1 MPRTLAA
8 LALARSE
15 KMHDIPSR
23 EAMLRI
29 EADYEQLA
37 KRIEERAKSSP
48 RSNWPDESPGRLNP
62 SLLRRA

>member
-15 KMHDIPSR
+15 KMHNIPSR

-37 KRIEERAKSSP
+37 KRIEERAHFRLEIDRAP
-48 RSNWPDESPGRLNP
+48 HDRRTTVPGHGR
-62 SLLRRA
+62 

>member
-15 KMHDIPSR
+15 KMHGIPSR

-29 EADYEQLA
+29 EADYEHLA

-48 RSNWPDESPGRLNP
+48 RSN
-62 SLLRRA
+62 